1 MHVMVHKTPS
11 LRWLTSTG
19 WVASY
24 LTNAKR
30 GGLVSGMLLRW
41 ELYSFQSLS
50 YLLGGDIL
58 YLCRFCLLDLWLE
71 EDFVKFIQR
80 WRRILWG
87 GFFSALKSGF
97 LAGGL
102 QGMKYSICS

>member
-30 GGLVSGMLLRW
+30 GVLVSGMLLRW

-50 YLLGGDIL
+50 YLLRGDNPL
-58 YLCRFCLLDLWLE
+58 PLQLL
-71 EDFVKFIQR
+71 FIGPVGAEMNVF
-80 WRRILWG
+80 IDVLVGG
-87 GFFSALKSGF
+87 GF
-97 LAGGL
+97 
-102 QGMKYSICS
+102 C